1 MEVKMKW
8 VSLILTA
15 FIIVGLAGSANSYP
29 ERALPAGSAKGFT
42 LKDLNSKK
50 VSLSDFRGKVVLLNF
65 FATWCPPCRLEI
77 PELEKIYQKN
87 KMKGLVVLGVSLDT
101 ADVLPTQLK
110 SFVKAMKISYPVLIG
125 NPEVADAY
133 QISAVPITLVITKEG
148 KTQKRFDGLV
158 PIDYLENAL
167 KDLLETKS

>member
-1 MEVKMKW
+1 MKAKMRLY
-8 VSLILTA
+8 SLILA
-15 FIIVGLAGSANSYP
+15 GILVGVLTGSSYSYP
-29 ERALPAGSAKGFT
+29 EKALQARPTKGFA

-50 VSLSDFRGKVVLLNF
+50 VNLSDFRGKVVLLNF

-87 KMKGLVVLGVSLDT
+87 KMKGLVVLGVSLDS
-101 ADVLPTQLK
+101 DVLPTKLK
-110 SFVKAMKISYPVLIG
+110 NFVKDMKITYPVLIG
-125 NPEVADAY
+125 NPEVADDF

-158 PIDYLENAL
+158 PIDHLENAL